1 MVTASNLQE
10 VLESMPK
17 RKYDILAPLNE
28 KQKIAYINYRGP
40 SVIEAS
46 TGSGKIVI
54 F

>member
-17 RKYDILAPLNE
+17 RKYDILAPLND
-28 KQKIAYINYRGP
+28 KQKIAAINYKGP
-40 SVIEAS
+40 SVIEAIP
-46 TGSGKIVI
+46 GSGNIVI